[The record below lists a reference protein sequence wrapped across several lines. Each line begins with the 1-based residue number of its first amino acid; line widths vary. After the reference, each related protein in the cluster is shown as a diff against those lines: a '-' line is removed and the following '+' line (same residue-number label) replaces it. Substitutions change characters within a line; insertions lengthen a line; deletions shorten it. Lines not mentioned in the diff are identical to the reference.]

1 MPSTLDPSNNSL
13 SSSSSRKSLIERLAS
28 LRIQSNSTSPSQT
41 TTKTTSKA
49 PESPR
54 YIPRSAQST
63 TTTKSKFYNYPQTAQ
78 QAALSNEIPSSP
90 TIGRRRKLAG
100 NTGITSANTT
110 NSTNLTCPIDS
121 PKYFPKQKFI
131 EIEGKVSKFP
141 EISEEI
147 SENVTEIER
156 KHSVV
161 EVVTSFIDSFTI
173 LNNFLTKSSNSTTA
187 KLHLQNMNTSFAAL
201 QMDLKAA
208 VSQLNNEGHKCEI
221 DSLKSENASLKSDN
235 DELKTEIDSLKS
247 DNDELKSEID
257 SLKSDNDELKAE
269 NASLK
274 SENSQM
280 INNNSDV
287 LKRNQELEEQ
297 LKIALNQIA
306 EIKIAFD
313 KEKVTYLLNCNSLIS
328 I

>member
-13 SSSSSRKSLIERLAS
+13 SSSSGRKSLIERLAS

-78 QAALSNEIPSSP
+78 QGALPNEMPSSP
-90 TIGRRRKLAG
+90 TIGRRRKLTG

-221 DSLKSENASLKSDN
+221 DSLKSEIDSLKSDNASLKSDN

-247 DNDELKSEID
+247 DNDELKAENS
-257 SLKSDNDELKAE
+257 SLKSD
-269 NASLK
+269 
-274 SENSQM
+274 NSQM